1 MPKGERKSNREVKK
15 PKKVAPTAKAASGKS
30 HAPPP
35 RSMSSVIR
43 VSKKA

>member
-15 PKKVAPTAKAASGKS
+15 PKKAGAAKTV
-30 HAPPP
+30 APPP

-43 VSKKA
+43 VASKPKK